1 MRQDGKARERK
12 DAEKSKNARKV
23 RTEFSLGWLAGWLA
37 GLFTLNIIRMYV
49 KNDEYCNSARFL
61 YIMQDNCWILC

>member
-37 GLFTLNIIRMYV
+37 G
-49 KNDEYCNSARFL
+49 
-61 YIMQDNCWILC
+61 

>member
-37 GLFTLNIIRMYV
+37 DYTCLHLT
-49 KNDEYCNSARFL
+49 
-61 YIMQDNCWILC
+61 